1 MIGNIYP
8 DNKWLTDRLGCFTSS
23 EIDNLLTE
31 PRTKAAKDAG
41 ELSETAKS
49 YINSKAAE
57 LITGTIR
64 DFSNAATEWG
74 ELYEAEA
81 ADILKTL
88 YPALIYH
95 GKQNPKFFPYSK
107 FSGGSPDAVA
117 ENTVFEIKCPEN
129 PANHVAYCLLQSADD
144 LKKIERAYYA
154 QIQMN
159 MLSVAKYTGVDFMF
173 MKAVFCSYCPIVS
186 DGFMKIKTLHVYPEQ
201 EFADKIDKII
211 ANAEKLLA
219 EIIQLLTV
227 TGEIVIASYDNNV
240 NSLLIEPDFSKL
252 KKL

>member
-8 DNKWLTDRLGCFTSS
+8 DSKWLTDRLGCFTSS

-31 PRTKAAKDAG
+31 PRTKAAKEAG

-88 YPALIYH
+88 YPDMIYH

-117 ENTVFEIKCPEN
+117 KNTVFEIKCPEN
-129 PANHVAYCLLQSADD
+129 PTNHVAYCLIESADD
-144 LKKIERAYYA
+144 LKKMERAYYH

-159 MLSVAKYTGVDFMF
+159 MLSVAKYTGVDFMS

-201 EFADKIDKII
+201 GFADKIERAIV
-211 ANAEKLLA
+211 NAEKLLA

-227 TGEIVIASYDNNV
+227 TGEIVIASFDKDV
-240 NSLLIEPDFSKL
+240 NAVIVEPDFSKL